1 MRRTTAGLGCWLVQP
16 VYLLVELLVAA
27 GASAAYSLR
36 DDTIS
41 ALGMLTCAPGHAGA
55 TVDVCSSAHAAL
67 GVAFVVFGL
76 LRAAGA
82 VLLRP
87 RLGAGGWALAAVW
100 LWVVSALFA
109 AAVGL
114 VPVDQHPGWHG
125 VVAVPV
131 FVLQPLAVLVT
142 AEALRRSHAVS
153 RGVAVSGLVLG
164 GLMVAAAAA
173 FGLRLGDPTWVGALE
188 RLALWP
194 TYPWLAAVAWALLGA
209 RRSETVAKV

>member
-1 MRRTTAGLGCWLVQP
+1 MQP

-27 GASAAYSLR
+27 AASASYSLR

-55 TVDVCSSAHAAL
+55 ALDVCSSGHRAL
-67 GVAFVVFGL
+67 NVAFVVFAV

-87 RLGAGGWALAAVW
+87 RLGTNGRALAAVW
-100 LWVVSALFA
+100 LWVLSAGFA

-114 VPVDQHPGWHG
+114 VPVDQRPGWHA
-125 VVAVPV
+125 VVALPV

-142 AEALRRSHAVS
+142 AESLRRSRAAS

-194 TYPWLAAVAWALLGA
+194 TYPWLAVAAGALLAA
-209 RRSETVAKV
+209 RRSETVAKA

>member
-1 MRRTTAGLGCWLVQP
+1 VQP
-16 VYLLVELLVAA
+16 GYLLVELLVAA

-55 TVDVCSSAHAAL
+55 VVDVCSPGHVAL
-67 GVAFVVFGL
+67 DVAFVVFGL

-87 RLGAGGWALAAVW
+87 RLGPGSWALATVW

-114 VPVDQHPGWHG
+114 APVDRRPGWHV
-125 VVAVPV
+125 VVALPV
-131 FVLQPLAVLVT
+131 FVLQPLAVLAT
-142 AEALRRSHAVS
+142 AEALRRSGAVP
-153 RGVAVSGLVLG
+153 RAVAVSGLVLG
-164 GLMVAAAAA
+164 GLMLAAAVA
-173 FGLRLGDPTWVGALE
+173 FGLRLGSPTWVGGLE

-194 TYPWLAAVAWALLGA
+194 TYPWLAVVAWALA
-209 RRSETVAKV
+209 RSTRRRVNEPTAT

>member
-1 MRRTTAGLGCWLVQP
+1 MQP

-27 GASAAYSLR
+27 AASASYSLR

-55 TVDVCSSAHAAL
+55 AVDVCSSGHVAL
-67 GVAFVVFGL
+67 NAAFVVFGL

-100 LWVVSALFA
+100 LWVVSACFA

-114 VPVDQHPGWHG
+114 VPVDQLPGWHA

-142 AEALRRSHAVS
+142 AETLRRSRAVS
-153 RGVAVSGLVLG
+153 RGVARSGIVLG
-164 GLMVAAAAA
+164 GIMVAAAAA

-194 TYPWLAAVAWALLGA
+194 TYPWLAVVAWALLVA
-209 RRSETVAKV
+209 RRSETVAKA

>member
-1 MRRTTAGLGCWLVQP
+1 VQP

-27 GASAAYSLR
+27 AASASYSLR

-41 ALGMLTCAPGHAGA
+41 ALGMLTCAPRHAGA
-55 TVDVCSSAHAAL
+55 TLVVCSSAHLAL
-67 GVAFVVFGL
+67 NVAFVVFAV

-87 RLGAGGWALAAVW
+87 RLGTDGWALAAVW
-100 LWVVSALFA
+100 LWVVSAGFA

-114 VPVDQHPGWHG
+114 VPVDQRPDWHA
-125 VVAVPV
+125 VVALPV

-142 AEALRRSHAVS
+142 AASLRRSRAAS
-153 RGVAVSGLVLG
+153 RGVAASGILLG

-194 TYPWLAAVAWALLGA
+194 TYPWLAVAAGALLAA
-209 RRSETVAKV
+209 RRSETVAKA